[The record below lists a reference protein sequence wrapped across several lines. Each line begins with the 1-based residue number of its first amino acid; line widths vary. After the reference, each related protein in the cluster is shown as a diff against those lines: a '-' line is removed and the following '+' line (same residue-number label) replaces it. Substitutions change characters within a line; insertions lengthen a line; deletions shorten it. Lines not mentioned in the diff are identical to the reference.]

1 MYAGQIPHLW
11 RAGPVTIADH
21 TRDDSMSAIAQR
33 ILSAAPARFALVGL
47 SMGGYIAFEIL
58 RQAPQRI
65 ARVALLDTSARADAP
80 EQSAMRRAQMT
91 LASQGRLAEVVEQQF
106 PRLVHRAHR
115 DDAALR
121 EVFTLMAAEV
131 GPAAFIRQQTAVMG
145 RSDSRPMLGSI
156 RCSALVLVGADD
168 EITPP
173 ERAAEIAA
181 GIAGAHLVTIPQSGH
196 VSALEQPEEVTRAL
210 LEWLQV

>member
-1 MYAGQIPHLW
+1 
-11 RAGPVTIADH
+11 
-21 TRDDSMSAIAQR
+21 
-33 ILSAAPARFALVGL
+33 
-47 SMGGYIAFEIL
+47 
-58 RQAPQRI
+58 
-65 ARVALLDTSARADAP
+65 
-80 EQSAMRRAQMT
+80 
-91 LASQGRLAEVVEQQF
+91 
-106 PRLVHRAHR
+106 
-115 DDAALR
+115 
-121 EVFTLMAAEV
+121 MAAEV

-156 RCSALVLVGADD
+156 RCPALVLVGADD